1 MAITSQKNG
10 VSVASVSGKMSV
22 IVPVVFGV
30 ILYDERIT
38 FLKILGIL
46 IALVAVYLSSV
57 KEHEKNKIKAGLL
70 FPVLL
75 FLGSGIIDTTIK
87 YVETHYVSVNEVSFF
102 SGSLFGIAS
111 IFGILLLIGKQII
124 AKEKIVFKNVLAGII
139 LGVPNYFSII
149 FLIKALQNKNI
160 ESSTL
165 FTVNNV
171 GVVVVSTF
179 VVLWLFKEQFSAKNK
194 IGIALALLGI
204 VLVAFG

>member
-1 MAITSQKNG
+1 MDSTDKKILKLIQVKAKQNTKEIANQVG
-10 VSVASVSGKMSV
+10 LSVTPTYERIKKLEAQ
-22 IVPVVFGV
+22 GV
-30 ILYDERIT
+30 IKSYV
-38 FLKILGIL
+38 
-46 IALVAVYLSSV
+46 ALLDR
-57 KEHEKNKIKAGLL
+57 NK
-70 FPVLL
+70 
-75 FLGSGIIDTTIK
+75 
-87 YVETHYVSVNEVSFF
+87 
-102 SGSLFGIAS
+102 
-111 IFGILLLIGKQII
+111 IGKQII

-179 VVLWLFKEQFSAKNK
+179 VGLWLFKEQFSAKNK
-194 IGIALALLGI
+194 VGIALALLGI